1 MQKAFSLLELIIVVL
16 VISII
21 LTFALSKY
29 NTIFDNSNLTKLKSE
44 YILIQNG
51 ISNLKTKNV
60 LLSDLSV
67 INSLD
72 DANELQKNEKLFS
85 KVIDF
90 SVIST
95 NSSDKEKGKWLKKSS
110 SEYEFFLNKNK
121 NILFKLKDSSFDCI
135 SPLDICEELR

>member
-44 YILIQNG
+44 FILIQNG
-51 ISNLKTKNV
+51 ISNLKSKNV
-60 LLSDLSV
+60 LLGESSDIS
-67 INSLD
+67 SLD
-72 DANELQKNEKLFS
+72 EASILQKNEKLFT

-90 SVIST
+90 SVSST
-95 NSSDKEKGKWLKKSS
+95 SSSDKEKGKWLKKSS
-110 SEYEFFLNKNK
+110 SEYEFFLNKDK
-121 NILFKLKDSSFDCI
+121 NILFKLKNSSFDCV
-135 SPLDICEELR
+135 SPIEVCEELR

>member
-60 LLSDLSV
+60 LLSDSSV
-67 INSLD
+67 INNLD

>member
-44 YILIQNG
+44 FILIQNG
-51 ISNLKTKNV
+51 ISNLKSKNV
-60 LLSDLSV
+60 LLGESSDIS
-67 INSLD
+67 SLD
-72 DANELQKNEKLFS
+72 KASILQKNEKLFT

-90 SVIST
+90 SVSST
-95 NSSDKEKGKWLKKSS
+95 SSSDKEKGKWLKKSS
-110 SEYEFFLNKNK
+110 SEYEFFLNKDK
-121 NILFKLKDSSFDCI
+121 NILFKLKNSSFDCV
-135 SPLDICEELR
+135 SPIKVCEELR

>member
-29 NTIFDNSNLTKLKSE
+29 NTIFDNTNLTKLKSE
-44 YILIQNG
+44 FILIQNG
-51 ISNLKTKNV
+51 ISNFKTKNV
-60 LLSDLSV
+60 LLSNSLQ

-72 DANELQKNEKLFS
+72 EAEVLQKNEKLFT

-90 SVIST
+90 SVLST

-110 SEYEFFLNKNK
+110 SKYDFFLSNDKK
-121 NILFKLKDSSFDCI
+121 VSFKLKDSIFACV
-135 SPLDICEELR
+135 SPVEICEELK